1 MSHFSVKPFEG
12 DDTQLALLASLE
24 SLPSGTGQFI
34 LKTNSTT
41 LGLGSGGGSQTPWTS
56 DIDGGGFSLS
66 NVDDI
71 TADSFITNGG
81 LSTDFVKGD
90 GSLDSNTYITS
101 AGAPV
106 QSVFGRT
113 GAVLAQSG
121 DYDTSLVPE
130 NINLYFTD
138 ARAISALTG
147 QNISIFNNDSGYIT
161 SAGAPIQDVS
171 NSDGSLTISPT
182 TGNVVASLNVGN
194 TNTWTAAQTFQASTI
209 LGAASVQNGTLL
221 FKGTTSGT
229 VTMTTANAAGTW
241 TMILPTSAGTSGF
254 VLQTNGSGVTSWV
267 TKTPTLTSQQVG
279 FGSGTNLLIGST
291 KFLWNDSNAGTL
303 TFSGNGTGSPV
314 TIQSGAVGGVPANI
328 QFAAAAAG
336 SGTDLDGGS
345 LFFAAGTGDGI
356 GNGGDVNFVAGSG
369 VLSGLVNFTDGNSG
383 LKAGVNMSLLDG
395 DRTFQF
401 PNLDGRFTV
410 GIKDTDLTGQVA
422 AIAATTLFTPTKIG
436 MYRITVYLQVTRA
449 ATVSSI
455 LGGAT
460 GVVITYR
467 DGDGNVVQ
475 TDTVGL
481 TAPNGTVVTTLNT
494 NTTATNLTGSVEI
507 YCKAT
512 SVTYAIGYTSVG
524 ATAMAYAAHIRVE
537 AL

>member
-1 MSHFSVKPFEG
+1 MGVGQVIAVIKSNQQAVQGFPVNRFYTKTESDNKF
-12 DDTQLALLASLE
+12 AL
-24 SLPSGTGQFI
+24 
-34 LKTNSTT
+34 K
-41 LGLGSGGGSQTPWTS
+41 GSSGSQTPWTS

-66 NVDDI
+66 NVHNI
-71 TADSFITNGG
+71 TSDSFITNGG
-81 LSTDFVKGD
+81 FSTDFVKGD

-130 NINLYFTD
+130 NTNLYFTD

-182 TGNVVASLNVGN
+182 TGNVVAVLNLSHA
-194 TNTWTAAQTFQASTI
+194 NTWLAKQTFSTSSI
-209 LGAASVQNGTLL
+209 SITGGS
-221 FKGTTSGT
+221 
-229 VTMTTANAAGTW
+229 AN
-241 TMILPTSAGTSGF
+241 F
-254 VLQTNGSGVTSWV
+254 VLSTNGSGVNSWV
-267 TKTPTLTSQQVG
+267 TKVPTLTSQQVG
-279 FGSGTNLLIGST
+279 FGSGTNLLTGST
-291 KFLWNDSNAGTL
+291 KFLWNDANAGTL
-303 TFSGNGTGSPV
+303 TFSGNGSGSPV
-314 TIQSGAVGGVPANI
+314 SINSGAVGGVPANL
-328 QFAAAAAG
+328 QFQAAAAG

-345 LFFAAGTGDGI
+345 LFFVAGIGDGL
-356 GNGGDVNFVAGSG
+356 GNGGDVNFTSGNG
-369 VLSGLVNFTDGNSG
+369 VLSGLINFIDGNSS
-383 LKAGVNMSLLDG
+383 LKAGVNMSLLSA

-401 PNLDGRFTV
+401 PDINGRFV
-410 GIKDTDLTGQVA
+410 VDIHDTDLTGQTA
-422 AIAATTLFTPTKIG
+422 AIATTTLFNAPKTG

-449 ATVSSI
+449 GTVSSI

-460 GVVITYR
+460 GVVITYK
-467 DGDGNVVQ
+467 DGDGNVTQ

-507 YCKAT
+507 YCRNT
-512 SVTYAIGYTSVG
+512 TVSYAIGYTSVG
-524 ATAMAYAAHIRVE
+524 ATAMAYAAHLRVE

>member
-41 LGLGSGGGSQTPWTS
+41 LGLGSGGGSQTPWIS

-66 NVDDI
+66 NVHNI
-71 TADSFITNGG
+71 TSDSFITNGG
-81 LSTDFVKGD
+81 LSTDFVKGN

-130 NINLYFTD
+130 NTNLYFTD

-161 SAGAPIQDVS
+161 SASAPIQDVS

-241 TMILPTSAGTSGF
+241 TMTLPTSAGTSGF

-267 TKTPTLTSQQVG
+267 TKAPTLTSQQVG
-279 FGSGTNLLIGST
+279 FGSGTNLLTGST